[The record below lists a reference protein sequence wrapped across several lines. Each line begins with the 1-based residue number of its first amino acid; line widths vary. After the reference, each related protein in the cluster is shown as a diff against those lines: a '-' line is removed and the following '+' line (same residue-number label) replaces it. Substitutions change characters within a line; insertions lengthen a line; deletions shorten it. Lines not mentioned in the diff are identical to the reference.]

1 MIDLHTHSTASDG
14 SDTPA
19 ELMALA
25 GQVGLSAIALT
36 DHDTV
41 EGLAEAR
48 KAAAEHGVRLVQ
60 GCELS
65 CEVGKATMHLL
76 VYFIDDGTGPLQDR
90 LHALQQGRATR
101 NERIVGLLQQN
112 GFDITLD
119 EILTE
124 AGGGSVGRP
133 HFAAVMLRKGY
144 VASIQDAFD
153 TWLAKGK
160 PAYLERDRL
169 LPEEA
174 IRLTHASGAVAV
186 LAHPVSLNL
195 EPEPLEAF
203 IGDLT
208 EMGLDGMECDYGRFS
223 PEERARYREMA
234 RSLGLVPTGGSDYH
248 GRYKP
253 DIALGTAL
261 GALSVS
267 EEALEDLED
276 RLASLRS
283 A

>member
-1 MIDLHTHSTASDG
+1 MIDLHAHSTASDG
-14 SDTPA
+14 SDSPA

-48 KAAAEHGVRLVQ
+48 KAAAEHGVRLIQ

-76 VYFIDDGTGPLQDR
+76 VYFIDDNPGPLQNR

-112 GFDITLD
+112 GLDITLD

-144 VASIQDAFD
+144 VTSIQDAFD

-169 LPEEA
+169 LPEDA
-174 IRLTHASGAVAV
+174 IELTHASGAVAV
-186 LAHPVSLNL
+186 LAHPTSLGM
-195 EPEPLEAF
+195 EPEALRAF
-203 IGDLT
+203 VTHLA
-208 EMGLDGMECDYGRFS
+208 ELGLDGMECDYGRFS
-223 PEERARYREMA
+223 PEERALYRELA

-261 GALSVS
+261 GDLSVP
-267 EEALEDLED
+267 EETLEELED
-276 RLASLRS
+276 RLVQVRS

>member
-1 MIDLHTHSTASDG
+1 MIDLHAHSTASDG
-14 SDTPA
+14 SDTPT

-48 KAAAEHGVRLVQ
+48 KAAAEHGVRLIQ

-76 VYFIDDGTGPLQDR
+76 VYFIDDTPGPLQDR
-90 LHALQQGRATR
+90 LHALQQGRVTR
-101 NERIVGLLQQN
+101 NERIVGLLQQS
-112 GFDITLD
+112 GLDITLD

-169 LPEEA
+169 LPEDA
-174 IRLTHASGAVAV
+174 IKLTHASGAVAV
-186 LAHPVSLNL
+186 LAHPTSLGM
-195 EPEPLEAF
+195 EPDALQAF
-203 IGDLT
+203 ITHLT
-208 EMGLDGMECDYGRFS
+208 ELGLDGMECDYGRFS
-223 PEERARYREMA
+223 PEERARYRELA

-253 DIALGTAL
+253 DIALGVAL
-261 GALSVS
+261 GDLSVP
-267 EEALEDLED
+267 EETLEELED
-276 RLASLRS
+276 RLAQVRS